1 MRIFARDLE
10 TLSGSFKAYK
20 LPTLIISLGLILAV
34 AGFLMALNY
43 ELEKSDRAFN
53 AFAEQTYR
61 GVDAEIRRHEQQV
74 TAVARY
80 LGLSRSYEPS
90 EFIDIANSF
99 TVNTYFD
106 YITLFEL
113 ENDGTLDERFD
124 DLDQNKDVNNLSG
137 VQDIYNAVM
146 KAKELQTT
154 YFSETFDVGVDGQTK
169 TVAAFVAPTKSKYR
183 PNIFLIGIFDIQKL
197 FENTLQTE
205 NRLVNARITKVTP
218 DEEVLI
224 YEQYDKENERFF
236 QTVSMGNFGVRKFE
250 RARFFEDY
258 AWKITIFSSPEDTAS
273 NLGIFPWMT
282 LFGLLALTTL
292 VGYIAFR
299 ITVEN
304 VRIQHIVFEQT
315 ESLRNYTQTLEERNR
330 DLDDFAYIASHDL
343 KEPLRGIYNYSEFL
357 IEDYAE
363 KLPGEGKEMLET
375 LRTLSRRMETLID
388 NLLKYSKLSREE
400 MKFVPNDLHQIV
412 NETLETYSIFIQENN
427 ATVTV
432 EDDLPTINCDAA
444 MVGEIFRNLVTNGIK
459 YNDKKNKKIHIGSF
473 EKNKETIIFVRDNG
487 IGIPEKHH
495 KTIFKIFKRLHSR
508 DEFGGGTGSGL
519 TILRRAIDR
528 HHGRLWL
535 ESNEGEGT
543 TFYFTLGQ

>member
-1 MRIFARDLE
+1 MKSFAKDLD
-10 TLSGSFKAYK
+10 TLSGSFAAYK
-20 LPTLIISLGLILAV
+20 LPTLIISIGLILAV

-43 ELEKSDRAFN
+43 ELEKSERNFDT
-53 AFAEQTYR
+53 FAEQTYR
-61 GVDAEIRRHEQQV
+61 TVDSEIRRHEQQI
-74 TAVARY
+74 TAVARF
-80 LGLSRSYEPS
+80 LGLSRTYDQS

-106 YITLFEL
+106 YISLF
-113 ENDGTLDERFD
+113 TLDKNDNLIERFPNAA
-124 DLDQNKDVNNLSG
+124 QTKKVNNLTG
-137 VQDIYNAVM
+137 VQALDSALD

-154 YFSETFDVGVDGQTK
+154 YFSETFDIAVDDTVK
-169 TVAAFVAPTKSKYR
+169 KVAAFVAPTKSKYR
-183 PNIFLIGIFDIQKL
+183 DNVFLVGIVDIERL
-197 FENTLQTE
+197 FQTTLQTDE
-205 NRLVNARITKVTP
+205 EPINARIIKVTP
-218 DEEVLI
+218 DNEVVI
-224 YEQYDKENERFF
+224 YEQYEEENKRFF
-236 QTVSMGNFGVRKFE
+236 NTIANGDFGIRKFE

-258 AWKITIFSSPEDTAS
+258 AWKVTIFSSPKGTAS

-304 VRIQHIVFEQT
+304 VRIQHIVSQQT
-315 ESLRNYTQTLEERNR
+315 ESLRNYTHDLEERNR

-357 IEDYAE
+357 IEDYSDN
-363 KLPGEGKEMLET
+363 LPQEGKDMLET

-400 MKFVPNDLHQIV
+400 MIFSPVDLNKILND
-412 NETLETYSIFIQENN
+412 TLETYSIFMKDNN

-432 EDDLPTINCDAA
+432 EEDMPTLKCDAA
-444 MVGEIFRNLVTNGIK
+444 MVGEIFRNLITNGIK
-459 YNDKKNKKIHIGSF
+459 YNDKKQKKIHVGSF
-473 EKNKETIIFVRDNG
+473 EKNKETVMFVRDNG

-495 KTIFKIFKRLHSR
+495 KSIFKIFKRLHSR
-508 DEFGGGTGSGL
+508 DEYGGGTGSGL

-528 HHGRLWL
+528 HHGRIWI
-535 ESNEGEGT
+535 ESTEGEGT